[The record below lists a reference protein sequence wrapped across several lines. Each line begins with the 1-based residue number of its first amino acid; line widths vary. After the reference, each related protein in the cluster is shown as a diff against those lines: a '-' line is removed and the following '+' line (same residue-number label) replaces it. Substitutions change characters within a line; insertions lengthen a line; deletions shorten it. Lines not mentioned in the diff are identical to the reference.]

1 MSDPFV
7 MALDVLFYAPG
18 SAAAMFTPIDGAPRT
33 IRVIRTVRA
42 ADAPFGGT
50 PIQMD
55 AAVFEIRRSEV
66 AEPLEGDTLQVGA
79 EAFKIVGDPD
89 LDVEG
94 LTWRCEAPPVA

>member
-1 MSDPFV
+1 MSDPFA

-18 SAAAMFTPIDGAPRT
+18 SAEAQYDSPVTGIQT
-33 IRVIRTVRA
+33 VRVIRTVRA
-42 ADAPFGGT
+42 ADAPFGDA
-50 PIQMD
+50 PVQMD

-66 AEPLEGDTLQVGA
+66 ADPQAGDTLVVGGVR
-79 EAFKIVGDPD
+79 FKLVGDPD